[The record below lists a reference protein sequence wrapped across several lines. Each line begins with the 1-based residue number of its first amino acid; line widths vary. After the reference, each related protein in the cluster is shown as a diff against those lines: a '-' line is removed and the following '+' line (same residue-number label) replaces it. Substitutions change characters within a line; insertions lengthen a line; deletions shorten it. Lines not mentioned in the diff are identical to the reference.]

1 VVAIQKDIL
10 KDISELPNLQ
20 SIERISVELK
30 RCTEEQV
37 IQITSVRM
45 RNIESVVFNDDM
57 DSVHSILLSK
67 MLILQNISA
76 YWPNVKHLKV
86 DLKISDEINEINSL
100 DAFLTI
106 KHLETLTVWTY
117 ENFYFHNENQL
128 QYPNMKKLKLKGS
141 ESEFVNWSL
150 ISNAFP
156 NLEFLCID
164 KDAEYST
171 NFHRLKELKKLKVL
185 SMTFIIKTE
194 NIDISPEE
202 KLVIVK
208 LSKQICKF
216 GIEIRFFE
224 SSHAQNFAD
233 EFSQHESLFVADLN
247 KYFVTL
253 KNFT

>member
-1 VVAIQKDIL
+1 
-10 KDISELPNLQ
+10 
-20 SIERISVELK
+20 
-30 RCTEEQV
+30 
-37 IQITSVRM
+37 
-45 RNIESVVFNDDM
+45 
-57 DSVHSILLSK
+57 
-67 MLILQNISA
+67 
-76 YWPNVKHLKV
+76 LKV
-86 DLKISDEINEINSL
+86 DLKISDETNEVNSL

-194 NIDISPEE
+194 NIEITPEE

-208 LSKQICKF
+208 LSKQISKF
-216 GIEIRFFE
+216 EIEIRFFE